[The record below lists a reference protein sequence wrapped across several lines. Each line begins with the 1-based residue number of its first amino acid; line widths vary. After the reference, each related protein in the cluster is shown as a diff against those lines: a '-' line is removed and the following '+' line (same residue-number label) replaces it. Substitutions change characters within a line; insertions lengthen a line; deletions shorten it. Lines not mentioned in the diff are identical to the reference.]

1 MSNWPATV
9 DWKGLKQLFG
19 WCYSRAHTWR
29 LMKDTITVSEKV
41 KGQKKRVSREI
52 PNPDPFPRCFKLT
65 SFPNAHPVWRTSE
78 VLAYYEAHGLKLD

>member
-1 MSNWPATV
+1 MSTWPATV

-19 WCYSRAHTWR
+19 WPYGRAHTWR
-29 LMKDTITVSEKV
+29 LMNDTITVSEKV
-41 KGQKKRVSREI
+41 RGQKVRVARRI

-65 SFPNAHPVWRTSE
+65 SHRNGHPVWRTAE